1 VIVDAM
7 AKSVDLTEVLW
18 EYEARVLLLE
28 VSNDLVDSRRNLQKE
43 WMVQELDKAVK
54 WKLKSN

>member
-1 VIVDAM
+1 M